1 MKYQELQDEVKA
13 ALKAHDK
20 PRVSILRQVH
30 GEVKNIEVN
39 ERREIMDADVDA
51 MLKRVIKQTKETL
64 ELAPADRADIR
75 EEAQARLAVY
85 QEFAPEDLTEEQI
98 AEVIKSVLAEL
109 GIDVIWMSPVY
120 KSPNDDN
127 GYDISDYQDIMDDF
141 GTMDDFDRVLKKA
154 HSLNIKIMMDL
165 VVNHTSDE
173 HKWFIESKKSKDNPY
188 HDYYMWADPDKNGN
202 PPNRWE
208 SCFSG
213 SAWEYVESVGQFYL
227 HSFSRKQPDLNWDN
241 PKVREEVFKMMTWW
255 CDKGI
260 DGFRMDV
267 ISMISKYPGLPDGP
281 ENGNGYTGNTS
292 CDGPNIHKYLR
303 EMNEKVLS
311 KYRLITVG
319 ECPGVNAE
327 QAKKYANIDG
337 SELDMIFQFEHVSG
351 SALKPCHHGKWD
363 GEAMT
368 MPELRANFTKW
379 QKDLEGCAWNSL
391 FLSNHDQPRCVSRFG
406 NDSEQY
412 RELSAKMLATM
423 THFQKGT
430 PYVYQ
435 GEELGM
441 TNAYM
446 ENIADYRDIESLN
459 AYKELT
465 TKENIPAKTVMGYIK
480 AVGRDNARTP
490 MQWDASDNGGFTSG
504 TPWLQVNKNYK
515 TINAA
520 AQVNDPD
527 SVFAYYKKL
536 IALRHT
542 NEVMV
547 NGVYDVLI
555 PDHPQIYAYTRTLGD
570 KQLLV
575 LCNDSDTNAAIPAEL
590 QEKIHA
596 AKNILI
602 QNYKDTDE
610 STLRPYEAVVYAR

>member
-1 MKYQELQDEVKA
+1 MNEKWW
-13 ALKAHDK
+13 
-20 PRVSILRQVH
+20 
-30 GEVKNIEVN
+30 KNAV
-39 ERREIMDADVDA
+39 
-51 MLKRVIKQTKETL
+51 
-64 ELAPADRADIR
+64 
-75 EEAQARLAVY
+75 VY
-85 QEFAPEDLTEEQI
+85 QIYPRSFKDSNGDGIGDLEGIYE
-98 AEVIKSVLAEL
+98 KLDYLAEL

-173 HKWFIESKKSKDNPY
+173 HKWFIESKKSEDNPY

-303 EMNEKVLS
+303 EMNKKVLS

-575 LCNDSDTNAAIPAEL
+575 LCNDSDTNAAIPAEI

-610 STLRPYEAVVYAR
+610 STLRPYEAVVYAL

>member
-1 MKYQELQDEVKA
+1 MNEKWW
-13 ALKAHDK
+13 
-20 PRVSILRQVH
+20 
-30 GEVKNIEVN
+30 KNAV
-39 ERREIMDADVDA
+39 
-51 MLKRVIKQTKETL
+51 
-64 ELAPADRADIR
+64 
-75 EEAQARLAVY
+75 VY
-85 QEFAPEDLTEEQI
+85 QIYPRSFKDSNGDGIGDLEGIYE
-98 AEVIKSVLAEL
+98 KLDYLAEL

-141 GTMDDFDRVLKKA
+141 GTMADFDRVLAKA

-311 KYRLITVG
+311 KYSLITVG

-490 MQWDASDNGGFTSG
+490 MQWDASENGGFTSG

-575 LCNDSDTNAAIPAEL
+575 LCNDSEKEVGVPAEIE
-590 QEKIHA
+590 EKIA
-596 AKNILI
+596 GAQGILI
-602 QNYKDTDE
+602 QNYKDVKAGV
-610 STLRPYEAVVYAR
+610 LRPYEAVVYAW

>member
-1 MKYQELQDEVKA
+1 MNEKWW
-13 ALKAHDK
+13 
-20 PRVSILRQVH
+20 
-30 GEVKNIEVN
+30 KNAV
-39 ERREIMDADVDA
+39 
-51 MLKRVIKQTKETL
+51 
-64 ELAPADRADIR
+64 
-75 EEAQARLAVY
+75 VY
-85 QEFAPEDLTEEQI
+85 QIYPRSFKDSNGDGIGDLEGIYE
-98 AEVIKSVLAEL
+98 KLDYLAEL

-141 GTMDDFDRVLKKA
+141 GSMDDFDRVLKKA

-547 NGVYDVLI
+547 DGVYDVLI

-575 LCNDSDTNAAIPAEL
+575 LCNDSDTNVAIPAEL
-590 QEKIHA
+590 QKKIHA

>member
-1 MKYQELQDEVKA
+1 MNEKWWKNAVVFQIY
-13 ALKAHDK
+13 
-20 PRVSILRQVH
+20 PRSFKDSNGDGI
-30 GEVKNIEVN
+30 G
-39 ERREIMDADVDA
+39 D
-51 MLKRVIKQTKETL
+51 L
-64 ELAPADRADIR
+64 EGIYEKLD
-75 EEAQARLAVY
+75 Y
-85 QEFAPEDLTEEQI
+85 
-98 AEVIKSVLAEL
+98 LAEL

-141 GTMDDFDRVLKKA
+141 GTMADFDRVLAKA

-227 HSFSRKQPDLNWDN
+227 HSFSKKQPDLNWDN
-241 PKVREEVFKMMTWW
+241 PKVRDEVFKMMTWW

-351 SALKPCHHGKWD
+351 SALKPSHHGKWD

-490 MQWDASDNGGFTSG
+490 MQWDASENGGFTSG

-575 LCNDSDTNAAIPAEL
+575 LCNDSDTNVAIPAEL

-596 AKNILI
+596 ANNILI

>member
-1 MKYQELQDEVKA
+1 MNEKWW
-13 ALKAHDK
+13 
-20 PRVSILRQVH
+20 
-30 GEVKNIEVN
+30 KNAV
-39 ERREIMDADVDA
+39 
-51 MLKRVIKQTKETL
+51 
-64 ELAPADRADIR
+64 
-75 EEAQARLAVY
+75 VY
-85 QEFAPEDLTEEQI
+85 QIYPRSFKDSNGDGIGDLEGIYE
-98 AEVIKSVLAEL
+98 KLDYLAEL

-363 GEAMT
+363 GEEMT

-602 QNYKDTDE
+602 QNYKDTDD

>member
-1 MKYQELQDEVKA
+1 MNEKWW
-13 ALKAHDK
+13 
-20 PRVSILRQVH
+20 
-30 GEVKNIEVN
+30 KNAV
-39 ERREIMDADVDA
+39 
-51 MLKRVIKQTKETL
+51 
-64 ELAPADRADIR
+64 
-75 EEAQARLAVY
+75 VY
-85 QEFAPEDLTEEQI
+85 QIYPRSFKDSNGDGIGDLEGIYE
-98 AEVIKSVLAEL
+98 KLDYLAEL

-141 GTMDDFDRVLKKA
+141 GTMADFDRVLAKA

-227 HSFSRKQPDLNWDN
+227 HSFSKKQPDLNWDN
-241 PKVREEVFKMMTWW
+241 PKVRDEVFKMMTWW

-351 SALKPCHHGKWD
+351 SALKPSHHGKWD

-490 MQWDASDNGGFTSG
+490 MQWDASENGGFTSG

-575 LCNDSDTNAAIPAEL
+575 LCNDSEKEVGVPAEIE
-590 QEKIHA
+590 EKIA
-596 AKNILI
+596 GAQGILI
-602 QNYKDTDE
+602 QNYKDVKVGV
-610 STLRPYEAVVYAR
+610 LRPYEAVVYAW

>member
-1 MKYQELQDEVKA
+1 MEHMNEKWW
-13 ALKAHDK
+13 
-20 PRVSILRQVH
+20 
-30 GEVKNIEVN
+30 KNAV
-39 ERREIMDADVDA
+39 
-51 MLKRVIKQTKETL
+51 
-64 ELAPADRADIR
+64 
-75 EEAQARLAVY
+75 VY
-85 QEFAPEDLTEEQI
+85 QIYPRSFKDSNGDGIGDLEGIYE
-98 AEVIKSVLAEL
+98 KLDYLAEL

-465 TKENIPAKTVMGYIK
+465 TKENIPAETVMGYIK

-515 TINAA
+515 TINAD

-575 LCNDSDTNAAIPAEL
+575 LCNDSDTNAAIPAEI

>member
-1 MKYQELQDEVKA
+1 MNEKWW
-13 ALKAHDK
+13 
-20 PRVSILRQVH
+20 
-30 GEVKNIEVN
+30 KNAV
-39 ERREIMDADVDA
+39 
-51 MLKRVIKQTKETL
+51 
-64 ELAPADRADIR
+64 
-75 EEAQARLAVY
+75 VY
-85 QEFAPEDLTEEQI
+85 QIYPRSFKDSNGDGIGDLEGIYE
-98 AEVIKSVLAEL
+98 KLDYLAEL

-465 TKENIPAKTVMGYIK
+465 TKENIPAETVMGYIK

-490 MQWDASDNGGFTSG
+490 MQWDASENGGFTSG

-575 LCNDSDTNAAIPAEL
+575 LCNDSEKEVGVPTEIE
-590 QEKIHA
+590 EKIA
-596 AKNILI
+596 GAQGILI
-602 QNYKDTDE
+602 QNYKDVKAGV
-610 STLRPYEAVVYAR
+610 LRPYEAVVYAW

>member
-1 MKYQELQDEVKA
+1 MNEKWW
-13 ALKAHDK
+13 
-20 PRVSILRQVH
+20 
-30 GEVKNIEVN
+30 KNV
-39 ERREIMDADVDA
+39 V
-51 MLKRVIKQTKETL
+51 
-64 ELAPADRADIR
+64 
-75 EEAQARLAVY
+75 VY
-85 QEFAPEDLTEEQI
+85 QIYPRSFKDSNGDGIGDLEGIYE
-98 AEVIKSVLAEL
+98 KLDYLAEL

-303 EMNEKVLS
+303 EMNKKVLS

-575 LCNDSDTNAAIPAEL
+575 LCNDSDTNAAIPAEI

-610 STLRPYEAVVYAR
+610 STLRPYEAVVYAL

>member
-1 MKYQELQDEVKA
+1 MNEKWW
-13 ALKAHDK
+13 
-20 PRVSILRQVH
+20 
-30 GEVKNIEVN
+30 KNAV
-39 ERREIMDADVDA
+39 
-51 MLKRVIKQTKETL
+51 
-64 ELAPADRADIR
+64 
-75 EEAQARLAVY
+75 VY
-85 QEFAPEDLTEEQI
+85 QIYPRSFKDSNGDGIGDLEGIYE
-98 AEVIKSVLAEL
+98 KLDYLAEL

-351 SALKPCHHGKWD
+351 SALKLCHHGKWD

-610 STLRPYEAVVYAR
+610 STLRPYEAVVYAL

>member
-1 MKYQELQDEVKA
+1 MNEKWW
-13 ALKAHDK
+13 
-20 PRVSILRQVH
+20 
-30 GEVKNIEVN
+30 KNAV
-39 ERREIMDADVDA
+39 
-51 MLKRVIKQTKETL
+51 
-64 ELAPADRADIR
+64 
-75 EEAQARLAVY
+75 VY
-85 QEFAPEDLTEEQI
+85 QIYPRSFKDSNGDGIGDLEGIYE
-98 AEVIKSVLAEL
+98 KLDYLAEL

-303 EMNEKVLS
+303 EMNKKVLS

-465 TKENIPAKTVMGYIK
+465 TKENIPAETVMGYIK

-515 TINAA
+515 TINAD

-575 LCNDSDTNAAIPAEL
+575 LCNDSDTNAAIPAEI

>member
-1 MKYQELQDEVKA
+1 MNEKWW
-13 ALKAHDK
+13 
-20 PRVSILRQVH
+20 
-30 GEVKNIEVN
+30 KNAV
-39 ERREIMDADVDA
+39 
-51 MLKRVIKQTKETL
+51 
-64 ELAPADRADIR
+64 
-75 EEAQARLAVY
+75 VY
-85 QEFAPEDLTEEQI
+85 QIYPRSFKDSNGDGIGDLQGIYE
-98 AEVIKSVLAEL
+98 KLDYLAEL
-109 GIDVIWMSPVY
+109 GINVIWMSPVY

-141 GTMDDFDRVLKKA
+141 GTMADFDRVLAKA

-241 PKVREEVFKMMTWW
+241 PNVRDEVFKMMTWW

-441 TNAYM
+441 TNAYK

-490 MQWDASDNGGFTSG
+490 MQWDASENGGFTSG

-575 LCNDSDTNAAIPAEL
+575 LCNDSEKEVGVPAEIE
-590 QEKIHA
+590 EKIA
-596 AKNILI
+596 GAQGILI
-602 QNYKDTDE
+602 QNYKDVKAGV
-610 STLRPYEAVVYAR
+610 LRPYEAVVYAW

>member
-1 MKYQELQDEVKA
+1 MNEKWW
-13 ALKAHDK
+13 
-20 PRVSILRQVH
+20 
-30 GEVKNIEVN
+30 KNAV
-39 ERREIMDADVDA
+39 
-51 MLKRVIKQTKETL
+51 
-64 ELAPADRADIR
+64 
-75 EEAQARLAVY
+75 VY
-85 QEFAPEDLTEEQI
+85 QIYPRSFKDSNGDGIGDLEGIYE
-98 AEVIKSVLAEL
+98 KLDYLAEL

-596 AKNILI
+596 ANNILI

>member
-1 MKYQELQDEVKA
+1 MNEKWW
-13 ALKAHDK
+13 
-20 PRVSILRQVH
+20 
-30 GEVKNIEVN
+30 KNAV
-39 ERREIMDADVDA
+39 
-51 MLKRVIKQTKETL
+51 
-64 ELAPADRADIR
+64 
-75 EEAQARLAVY
+75 VY
-85 QEFAPEDLTEEQI
+85 QIYPRSFKDSNGDGIGDLEGIYE
-98 AEVIKSVLAEL
+98 KLDYLAEL

-127 GYDISDYQDIMDDF
+127 GYDIGDYQDIMDDF

-490 MQWDASDNGGFTSG
+490 MQWDASENGGFTSG

-575 LCNDSDTNAAIPAEL
+575 LCNDSDTNVAIPAEL

-610 STLRPYEAVVYAR
+610 STLRPYEAVVYAL

>member
-1 MKYQELQDEVKA
+1 MNEKWW
-13 ALKAHDK
+13 
-20 PRVSILRQVH
+20 
-30 GEVKNIEVN
+30 KNAV
-39 ERREIMDADVDA
+39 
-51 MLKRVIKQTKETL
+51 
-64 ELAPADRADIR
+64 
-75 EEAQARLAVY
+75 VY
-85 QEFAPEDLTEEQI
+85 QIYPRSFKDSNGDGIGDLEGIYE
-98 AEVIKSVLAEL
+98 KLDYLAEL

-241 PKVREEVFKMMTWW
+241 PKVRDEVFKMMTWW

-351 SALKPCHHGKWD
+351 STLKPCHHGKWD

-490 MQWDASDNGGFTSG
+490 MQWDASENGGFTSG

-575 LCNDSDTNAAIPAEL
+575 LCNDSDTNVAIPAEL

-596 AKNILI
+596 ANNILI

>member
-1 MKYQELQDEVKA
+1 MKHMNEKWW
-13 ALKAHDK
+13 
-20 PRVSILRQVH
+20 
-30 GEVKNIEVN
+30 KNAV
-39 ERREIMDADVDA
+39 
-51 MLKRVIKQTKETL
+51 
-64 ELAPADRADIR
+64 
-75 EEAQARLAVY
+75 VY
-85 QEFAPEDLTEEQI
+85 QIYPRSFKDSNGDGIGDLEGI
-98 AEVIKSVLAEL
+98 YDKLDYLAEL

-515 TINAA
+515 TINVA

-575 LCNDSDTNAAIPAEL
+575 LCNDSDTNVAIPAEL

>member
-1 MKYQELQDEVKA
+1 MNEKWW
-13 ALKAHDK
+13 
-20 PRVSILRQVH
+20 
-30 GEVKNIEVN
+30 KNAV
-39 ERREIMDADVDA
+39 
-51 MLKRVIKQTKETL
+51 
-64 ELAPADRADIR
+64 
-75 EEAQARLAVY
+75 VY
-85 QEFAPEDLTEEQI
+85 QIYPRSFKDSNGDGIGDLEGIYE
-98 AEVIKSVLAEL
+98 KLDYLAEL

-141 GTMDDFDRVLKKA
+141 GTMADFDRVLAKA

-227 HSFSRKQPDLNWDN
+227 HSFSKKQPDLNWDN
-241 PKVREEVFKMMTWW
+241 PKVRDEVFKMMTWW

-575 LCNDSDTNAAIPAEL
+575 LCNDSEKEVGVPTEIE
-590 QEKIHA
+590 EKIA
-596 AKNILI
+596 GAQGILI
-602 QNYKDTDE
+602 QNYKDVKAGV
-610 STLRPYEAVVYAR
+610 LRPYEAVVYAW

>member
-1 MKYQELQDEVKA
+1 MNEKWW
-13 ALKAHDK
+13 
-20 PRVSILRQVH
+20 
-30 GEVKNIEVN
+30 KNAV
-39 ERREIMDADVDA
+39 
-51 MLKRVIKQTKETL
+51 
-64 ELAPADRADIR
+64 
-75 EEAQARLAVY
+75 VY
-85 QEFAPEDLTEEQI
+85 QIYPRSFKDSNGDGIGDLEGIYE
-98 AEVIKSVLAEL
+98 KLDYLAEL

-465 TKENIPAKTVMGYIK
+465 TKENIPAETVMGYIK

-490 MQWDASDNGGFTSG
+490 MQWDASDHGGFTSG

-515 TINAA
+515 TINAD

-575 LCNDSDTNAAIPAEL
+575 LCNDSDTNAAIPAEI

>member
-1 MKYQELQDEVKA
+1 MNEKWW
-13 ALKAHDK
+13 
-20 PRVSILRQVH
+20 
-30 GEVKNIEVN
+30 KNAV
-39 ERREIMDADVDA
+39 
-51 MLKRVIKQTKETL
+51 
-64 ELAPADRADIR
+64 
-75 EEAQARLAVY
+75 VY
-85 QEFAPEDLTEEQI
+85 QIYPRSFKDSNGDGIGDLEGIYE
-98 AEVIKSVLAEL
+98 KLDYLAEL

-575 LCNDSDTNAAIPAEL
+575 LCNDSEKEVGVPTEIE
-590 QEKIHA
+590 EKIA
-596 AKNILI
+596 GAQGILI
-602 QNYKDTDE
+602 QNYKDVKAGV
-610 STLRPYEAVVYAR
+610 LRPYEAVVYAW

>member
-1 MKYQELQDEVKA
+1 MNEKWW
-13 ALKAHDK
+13 
-20 PRVSILRQVH
+20 
-30 GEVKNIEVN
+30 KNAV
-39 ERREIMDADVDA
+39 
-51 MLKRVIKQTKETL
+51 
-64 ELAPADRADIR
+64 
-75 EEAQARLAVY
+75 VY
-85 QEFAPEDLTEEQI
+85 QIYPRSFKDSNGDGIGDLEGIYE
-98 AEVIKSVLAEL
+98 KLDYLAEL

-292 CDGPNIHKYLR
+292 CDGPNIHKYLC

-575 LCNDSDTNAAIPAEL
+575 LCNDSDTNVAIPAEL

-596 AKNILI
+596 ANNILI

>member
-1 MKYQELQDEVKA
+1 MNEKWW
-13 ALKAHDK
+13 
-20 PRVSILRQVH
+20 
-30 GEVKNIEVN
+30 KNAV
-39 ERREIMDADVDA
+39 
-51 MLKRVIKQTKETL
+51 
-64 ELAPADRADIR
+64 
-75 EEAQARLAVY
+75 VY
-85 QEFAPEDLTEEQI
+85 QIYPRSFKDSNGDGIGDLEGIYE
-98 AEVIKSVLAEL
+98 KLDYLAEL

-351 SALKPCHHGKWD
+351 SALKLCHHGKWD

-575 LCNDSDTNAAIPAEL
+575 LCNDSDTNVAIPAEL

>member
-1 MKYQELQDEVKA
+1 MNEKWW
-13 ALKAHDK
+13 
-20 PRVSILRQVH
+20 
-30 GEVKNIEVN
+30 KNAV
-39 ERREIMDADVDA
+39 
-51 MLKRVIKQTKETL
+51 
-64 ELAPADRADIR
+64 
-75 EEAQARLAVY
+75 VY
-85 QEFAPEDLTEEQI
+85 QIYPRSFKDSNGDGIGDLEGIYE
-98 AEVIKSVLAEL
+98 KLDYLAEL

-379 QKDLEGCAWNSL
+379 QKDLEGCTWNSL

-575 LCNDSDTNAAIPAEL
+575 LCNDSDTNVAIPAEL

-596 AKNILI
+596 ANNILI

>member
-1 MKYQELQDEVKA
+1 MNEKWW
-13 ALKAHDK
+13 
-20 PRVSILRQVH
+20 
-30 GEVKNIEVN
+30 KNAV
-39 ERREIMDADVDA
+39 
-51 MLKRVIKQTKETL
+51 
-64 ELAPADRADIR
+64 
-75 EEAQARLAVY
+75 VY
-85 QEFAPEDLTEEQI
+85 QIYPRSFKDSNGDGIGDLEGIYE
-98 AEVIKSVLAEL
+98 KLDYLAEL

-141 GTMDDFDRVLKKA
+141 GTMADFDRVLAKA

-227 HSFSRKQPDLNWDN
+227 HSFSKKQPDLNWDN
-241 PKVREEVFKMMTWW
+241 PKVRDEVFKMMTWW

-267 ISMISKYPGLPDGP
+267 ISMISKYPSLPDGP

-311 KYRLITVG
+311 KYSLITVG

-490 MQWDASDNGGFTSG
+490 MQWDASENGGFTSG

-575 LCNDSDTNAAIPAEL
+575 LCNDSEKEVGVPAEIE
-590 QEKIHA
+590 EKIA
-596 AKNILI
+596 GAQGILI
-602 QNYKDTDE
+602 QNYKDVKAGV
-610 STLRPYEAVVYAR
+610 LRPYEAVVYAW

>member
-1 MKYQELQDEVKA
+1 MNEKWW
-13 ALKAHDK
+13 
-20 PRVSILRQVH
+20 
-30 GEVKNIEVN
+30 KNAV
-39 ERREIMDADVDA
+39 
-51 MLKRVIKQTKETL
+51 
-64 ELAPADRADIR
+64 
-75 EEAQARLAVY
+75 VY
-85 QEFAPEDLTEEQI
+85 QIYPRSFKDSNGDGIGDLEGIYE
-98 AEVIKSVLAEL
+98 KLDYLAEL

-141 GTMDDFDRVLKKA
+141 GTMADFDRVLAKA

-515 TINAA
+515 TTNAA

-575 LCNDSDTNAAIPAEL
+575 LCNDSEKEVGVPAEIE
-590 QEKIHA
+590 EKIA
-596 AKNILI
+596 GAQGILI
-602 QNYKDTDE
+602 QNYKDVKAGV
-610 STLRPYEAVVYAR
+610 LRPYEAVVYAW

>member
-1 MKYQELQDEVKA
+1 MNEKWW
-13 ALKAHDK
+13 
-20 PRVSILRQVH
+20 
-30 GEVKNIEVN
+30 KNAV
-39 ERREIMDADVDA
+39 
-51 MLKRVIKQTKETL
+51 
-64 ELAPADRADIR
+64 
-75 EEAQARLAVY
+75 VY
-85 QEFAPEDLTEEQI
+85 QIYPRSFKDSNGDGIGDLEGIYE
-98 AEVIKSVLAEL
+98 KLDYLAEL

-490 MQWDASDNGGFTSG
+490 MQWDTSDNGGFTSG

-575 LCNDSDTNAAIPAEL
+575 LCNDSDTNAAISAEL

>member
-1 MKYQELQDEVKA
+1 MNEKWW
-13 ALKAHDK
+13 
-20 PRVSILRQVH
+20 
-30 GEVKNIEVN
+30 KNAV
-39 ERREIMDADVDA
+39 
-51 MLKRVIKQTKETL
+51 
-64 ELAPADRADIR
+64 
-75 EEAQARLAVY
+75 VY
-85 QEFAPEDLTEEQI
+85 QIYPRSFKDSNGDGIGDLEGIYE
-98 AEVIKSVLAEL
+98 KLDYLAEL

-490 MQWDASDNGGFTSG
+490 MQWDASENGGFTSG

-575 LCNDSDTNAAIPAEL
+575 LCNDSDTNVAIPAEL
-590 QEKIHA
+590 QKKIHA

-610 STLRPYEAVVYAR
+610 STLRPYEAVVYAL

>member
-1 MKYQELQDEVKA
+1 MNEKWW
-13 ALKAHDK
+13 
-20 PRVSILRQVH
+20 
-30 GEVKNIEVN
+30 KNAV
-39 ERREIMDADVDA
+39 
-51 MLKRVIKQTKETL
+51 
-64 ELAPADRADIR
+64 
-75 EEAQARLAVY
+75 VY
-85 QEFAPEDLTEEQI
+85 QIYPRSFKDSNGDGIGDLEGIYE
-98 AEVIKSVLAEL
+98 KLDYLAEL

-490 MQWDASDNGGFTSG
+490 MQWDASENGGFTSG

-515 TINAA
+515 TINAD

-575 LCNDSDTNAAIPAEL
+575 LCNDSDTNVAIPAEI

>member
-1 MKYQELQDEVKA
+1 MNEKWW
-13 ALKAHDK
+13 
-20 PRVSILRQVH
+20 
-30 GEVKNIEVN
+30 KNAV
-39 ERREIMDADVDA
+39 
-51 MLKRVIKQTKETL
+51 
-64 ELAPADRADIR
+64 
-75 EEAQARLAVY
+75 VY
-85 QEFAPEDLTEEQI
+85 QIYPRSFKDSNGDGIGDLQGIYE
-98 AEVIKSVLAEL
+98 KLDYLAEL
-109 GIDVIWMSPVY
+109 GINVIWMSPVY

-141 GTMDDFDRVLKKA
+141 GTMADFDRVLAKA

-227 HSFSRKQPDLNWDN
+227 HSFSKKQPDLNWDN
-241 PKVREEVFKMMTWW
+241 PKVRDEVFKMMTWW

-490 MQWDASDNGGFTSG
+490 MQWDASENGGFTSG

-575 LCNDSDTNAAIPAEL
+575 LCNDSEKEVGVPAEIE
-590 QEKIHA
+590 EKIA
-596 AKNILI
+596 GAQGMLI
-602 QNYKDTDE
+602 QNYKDVKAGV
-610 STLRPYEAVVYAR
+610 LRPYEAVSYTHLTLPTILAV

>member
-1 MKYQELQDEVKA
+1 MNEKWW
-13 ALKAHDK
+13 
-20 PRVSILRQVH
+20 
-30 GEVKNIEVN
+30 KNAV
-39 ERREIMDADVDA
+39 
-51 MLKRVIKQTKETL
+51 
-64 ELAPADRADIR
+64 
-75 EEAQARLAVY
+75 VY
-85 QEFAPEDLTEEQI
+85 QIYPRSFKDSNGDGIGDLQGIYE
-98 AEVIKSVLAEL
+98 KLDYLAEL
-109 GIDVIWMSPVY
+109 GINVIWMSPVY

-141 GTMDDFDRVLKKA
+141 GTMDDFDRVLEKA
-154 HSLNIKIMMDL
+154 HRLNIKIMMDL

-303 EMNEKVLS
+303 EMNKKVLS

-575 LCNDSDTNAAIPAEL
+575 LCNDSDTNAAIPAEI